1 MGFFDKLK
9 KGLKK
14 TNEAIFG
21 KITRILK
28 YKKLDA
34 ETLEEIEELL
44 IMGDVG
50 VECSEKIIDELQA
63 RQRDFDTLDD
73 ALREIMIEM
82 LEGDSSLNYPEEGPL
97 VISVVGVNGAGKTT
111 TIGKM
116 AKTLKEQGKDVVLAA
131 ADTFRAAAIDQ
142 LKVWA
147 EERAKVTLIA
157 HQHGAD
163 AGAVAFD
170 AVQHGLAK
178 GKDVVIIDT
187 AGRLHN
193 KVNLMN
199 ELAKVH
205 KVVKK
210 IIPAAPHEILLVID
224 ATTGQNGLVQAE
236 KFAQAV
242 GVTGIVITKLDGTAK
257 GGIALSIRE
266 TFGIPIKFIGV
277 GEGVDDLKPF
287 VARDFVKALIG
298 EPDA

>member
-9 KGLKK
+9 SGLKK

-28 YKKLDA
+28 YKKLD
-34 ETLEEIEELL
+34 EDTLEEIEELL

-50 VECSEKIIDELQA
+50 VDCANKIIDELQA
-63 RQRDFDTLDD
+63 RQRDFETLDD

-82 LEGDSSLNYPEEGPL
+82 LEGDNSLKYPDEGPL

-116 AKTLKEQGKDVVLAA
+116 AKSLKEEGKDVVLAA

-142 LKVWA
+142 LRVWA
-147 EERAKVTLIA
+147 EDRADVTLIS

-170 AVQHGLAK
+170 AVQHGYAK

-199 ELAKVH
+199 ELTKVH

-210 IIPAAPHEILLVID
+210 VIPEAPHEILLVID
-224 ATTGQNGLVQAE
+224 ATTGQNGLIQAE
-236 KFAQAV
+236 KFAEAV

-257 GGIALSIRE
+257 GGIALSIKE

-287 VARDFVKALIG
+287 VARDFVKALID
-298 EPDA
+298 ETDE

>member
-14 TNEAIFG
+14 TNETIFG
-21 KITRILK
+21 KINRILK
-28 YKKLDA
+28 YKKLD
-34 ETLEEIEELL
+34 EDTLEEIEELL

-63 RQRDFDTLDD
+63 RQRDYDSLDE

-82 LEGDSSLNYPEEGPL
+82 LEGDNSLKYPEEGPL
-97 VISVVGVNGAGKTT
+97 VVSVVGVNGAGKTT

-116 AKTLKEQGKDVVLAA
+116 AKSLKEEGKDVVLAA
-131 ADTFRAAAIDQ
+131 ADTFRAAAIEQ

-147 EERAKVTLIA
+147 EDRAEVTLIA
-157 HQHGAD
+157 HQYGAD

-170 AVQHGLAK
+170 AVQHGVAK

-193 KVNLMN
+193 KINLMN

-210 IIPAAPHEILLVID
+210 VVPEAPHEILLVID
-224 ATTGQNGLVQAE
+224 ATTGQNGLIQAE
-236 KFAQAV
+236 KFAEAV

-257 GGIALSIRE
+257 GGIVLSIKE

-287 VARDFVKALIG
+287 VACDFVKALI
-298 EPDA
+298 EESDE